1 MKLWNKT
8 LLASALCLTLF
19 GCDDASKVDNKLDKA
34 KDNAEQMKDAAADKA
49 QAIKQDA
56 DKQIDTL
63 KSQADAEADR
73 LKDQASAIKAEADK
87 KADAI
92 AQQAKAQADA
102 VKQNAKQESDRIVKE
117 AGQIKDNAI
126 GDACD
131 TTLETLLLFDR
142 QAGTDLGKATGKAHV
157 VRFFLQRTIQ
167 AGRGNFQTLV
177 VNIFDHEQTRQ
188 VIAHANAI
196 FYGNAARFIH
206 KHAETTPG
214 GHFKIYKLIPQTGQR
229 VLEQQTYIHGHPIP
243 EKKNG
248 RRTAHP

>member
-1 MKLWNKT
+1 MQRITKLDNDLTCKGMLMKLWNKT

-126 GDACD
+126 GDANQLSAEAASK
-131 TTLETLLLFDR
+131 T
-142 QAGTDLGKATGKAHV
+142 KA
-157 VRFFLQRTIQ
+157 IQ
-167 AGRGNFQTLV
+167 
-177 VNIFDHEQTRQ
+177 DS
-188 VIAHANAI
+188 IAKDKQ
-196 FYGNAARFIH
+196 NAAPPAAQQYLAVFASPAAR
-206 KHAETTPG
+206 KYRERS
-214 GHFKIYKLIPQTGQR
+214 LIDCPAALR
-229 VLEQQTYIHGHPIP
+229 LRCL
-243 EKKNG
+243 
-248 RRTAHP
+248 RRSALAAQ

>member
-87 KADAI
+87 
-92 AQQAKAQADA
+92 
-102 VKQNAKQESDRIVKE
+102 
-117 AGQIKDNAI
+117 
-126 GDACD
+126 
-131 TTLETLLLFDR
+131 
-142 QAGTDLGKATGKAHV
+142 
-157 VRFFLQRTIQ
+157 
-167 AGRGNFQTLV
+167 
-177 VNIFDHEQTRQ
+177 
-188 VIAHANAI
+188 
-196 FYGNAARFIH
+196 
-206 KHAETTPG
+206 
-214 GHFKIYKLIPQTGQR
+214 
-229 VLEQQTYIHGHPIP
+229 
-243 EKKNG
+243 
-248 RRTAHP
+248 RRTPSPSRRKPGRCGEAERKAGK

>member
-1 MKLWNKT
+1 MQRITKLDNDLTCKGMLMKLWNKT

-92 AQQAKAQADA
+92 AQQAKAPG
-102 VKQNAKQESDRIVKE
+102 RCGE
-117 AGQIKDNAI
+117 AERK
-126 GDACD
+126 
-131 TTLETLLLFDR
+131 
-142 QAGTDLGKATGKAHV
+142 AGK
-157 VRFFLQRTIQ
+157 
-167 AGRGNFQTLV
+167 
-177 VNIFDHEQTRQ
+177 
-188 VIAHANAI
+188 
-196 FYGNAARFIH
+196 
-206 KHAETTPG
+206 
-214 GHFKIYKLIPQTGQR
+214 
-229 VLEQQTYIHGHPIP
+229 
-243 EKKNG
+243 
-248 RRTAHP
+248 

>member
-1 MKLWNKT
+1 MQRITKLDNDLTCKGMLMKLWNKT

-92 AQQAKAQADA
+92 AQQAKRPEGMTIAQAFH
-102 VKQNAKQESDRIVKE
+102 SRFGR
-117 AGQIKDNAI
+117 AG
-126 GDACD
+126 CPSPS
-131 TTLETLLLFDR
+131 LPS
-142 QAGTDLGKATGKAHV
+142 AT
-157 VRFFLQRTIQ
+157 
-167 AGRGNFQTLV
+167 
-177 VNIFDHEQTRQ
+177 
-188 VIAHANAI
+188 
-196 FYGNAARFIH
+196 AARRGSPFS
-206 KHAETTPG
+206 AMASRLPS
-214 GHFKIYKLIPQTGQR
+214 FQ
-229 VLEQQTYIHGHPIP
+229 
-243 EKKNG
+243 
-248 RRTAHP
+248 A